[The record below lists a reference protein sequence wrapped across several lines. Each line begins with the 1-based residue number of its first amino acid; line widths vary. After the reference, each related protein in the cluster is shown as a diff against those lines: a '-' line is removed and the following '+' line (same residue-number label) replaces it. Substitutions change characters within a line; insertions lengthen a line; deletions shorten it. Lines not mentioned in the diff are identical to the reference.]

1 MKIKIFNF
9 NKNKLAVQ
17 LSENRSLLIFFALFI
32 AAFTVGVFYTTAAD
46 GASAVIMKRYIS
58 AFLKLR
64 LTGNFFD
71 ILLKSLLSGFA
82 ALIIFFLFGL
92 GVTGVCL
99 VPAFLSTIGLFC
111 GIFITS
117 VYVSYSLSGVGFC
130 ALVVV
135 APALIIL
142 LGLISAAKNA
152 FAFSKKMAQHIGS
165 DAAVGMKQQFKVY
178 LFKFV
183 ILLIPAAAY
192 ALLDATLSKAFIGL
206 FNF

>member
-1 MKIKIFNF
+1 MKVKIFNF

-32 AAFTVGVFYTTAAD
+32 AAFTVGVFYTTVA
-46 GASAVIMKRYIS
+46 GSASAALMKHYIA

-71 ILLKSLLSGFA
+71 ILLKSLISGLVV
-82 ALIIFFLFGL
+82 LIIFFLSGL

-99 VPAFLSTIGLFC
+99 IPAYITAIGLFC

-117 VYVSYSLSGVGFC
+117 VYISYALSGVGFC

-135 APALIIL
+135 APALVIL
-142 LGLISAAKNA
+142 LSIISAARYA

-165 DAAVGMKQQFKVY
+165 DTAVGMKQQFKLY
-178 LFKFV
+178 FFKFV
-183 ILLIPAAAY
+183 IILVPTVVY
-192 ALLDATLSKAFIGL
+192 ALLDAMLSKAFIGL